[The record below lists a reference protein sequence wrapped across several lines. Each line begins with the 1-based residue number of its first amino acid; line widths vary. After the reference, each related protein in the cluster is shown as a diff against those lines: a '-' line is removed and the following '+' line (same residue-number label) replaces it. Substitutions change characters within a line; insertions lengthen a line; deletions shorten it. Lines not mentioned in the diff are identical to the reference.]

1 VDYICTSRLSSQHG
15 PRAGFFIFASAL
27 PHLYRQVSS
36 VRFVLLRIVLLSTN
50 GVISASSVFGRI
62 VPPYFADQIGSFNVV
77 TISAGMSGVCML
89 ALWLPFN
96 YHSSHAG
103 LIVFALAYGFFSGA
117 FVSLLMPC
125 VAKAGNIE
133 TLGRRFGT
141 FQIVMSI
148 RYRIPIFLFDDCC
161 S

>member
-1 VDYICTSRLSSQHG
+1 MGYICTSRLSAQHG
-15 PRAGFFIFASAL
+15 TTTGILAFASAL
-27 PHLYRQVSS
+27 LDLYSQVSS
-36 VRFVLLRIVLLSTN
+36 VRFIPLRIVLLRTDEM
-50 GVISASSVFGRI
+50 ISAASIFGRT

-77 TISAGMSGVCML
+77 TISAGMSGVSMI

-96 YHSSHAG
+96 YYASHAG

-125 VAKAGNIE
+125 VARAGNIE

-148 RYRIPIFLFDDCC
+148 RYHIPMLASAWLLC
-161 S
+161 